1 MDMLTKNREEFFM
14 EKNLFKLVGGG
25 AIRLASHIKEFNL
38 IEALNNLALWGEK
51 KFVSEQERTYKF
63 QRGVNCHTE
72 DNSPKYRMVC
82 KNILSQ
88 SGDGKEGCVGNLKS
102 AAFTLAEVL
111 ITLGI
116 IGVVAALTLSM
127 IIPNLE
133 AKKTEA
139 KLKKFYTVI
148 AQATRQSEADNGDW
162 SNWGNSSTAKDFYD
176 LYYKNYLNVVSEN
189 YYDGIYSSTL
199 YLVLADGSCIYLK
212 QNWKSTNSYPEDYY
226 WGLDTTCGM
235 GPNMEGITEF
245 ELNSFN
251 FIGPLYFCA
260 TGVPVC
266 SFEECPNC
274 KRWRNYYLQR
284 STMQRYCPP
293 TSRGQAWRSYE
304 CTLKFFYLGG
314 FTSDYKFAA
323 IKAKYD
329 SSYKKK
335 GDMANSKWFK
345 KQK

>member
-1 MDMLTKNREEFFM
+1 MF
-14 EKNLFKLVGGG
+14 
-25 AIRLASHIKEFNL
+25 
-38 IEALNNLALWGEK
+38 NNLAPWGEK

-82 KNILSQ
+82 KNILSP
-88 SGDGKEGCVGNLKS
+88 SGEGKEGCVGNLKF

-162 SNWGNSSTAKDFYD
+162 SNWGNPKTPKDFYD

-189 YYDGIYSSTL
+189 YYGGRL
-199 YLVLADGSCIYLK
+199 YLVLADGSCVYLR
-212 QNWKSTNSYPEDYY
+212 QNFSGYTNSYPTHYY

-251 FIGPLYFCA
+251 FIGPLYNCA
-260 TGVPVC
+260 IGVPIC

-274 KRWRNYYLQR
+274 KRWRNNSLRR
-284 STMQRYCPP
+284 STMQSYCPP
-293 TSRGQAWRSYE
+293 SLRGAGWRSYE

>member
-1 MDMLTKNREEFFM
+1 
-14 EKNLFKLVGGG
+14 
-25 AIRLASHIKEFNL
+25 
-38 IEALNNLALWGEK
+38 
-51 KFVSEQERTYKF
+51 
-63 QRGVNCHTE
+63 
-72 DNSPKYRMVC
+72 MVC

-162 SNWGNSSTAKDFYD
+162 SNWGNPKTAKDFYD

-274 KRWRNYYLQR
+274 KRLRNYYLQR

-345 KQK
+345 KQNK

>member
-1 MDMLTKNREEFFM
+1 MF
-14 EKNLFKLVGGG
+14 
-25 AIRLASHIKEFNL
+25 
-38 IEALNNLALWGEK
+38 NNLAPWGEK

-82 KNILSQ
+82 KNILSP
-88 SGDGKEGCVGNLKS
+88 SGEGKEGCVGNLKS

-162 SNWGNSSTAKDFYD
+162 SNWGNPKTPKDFYD

-189 YYDGIYSSTL
+189 YYNSRL
-199 YLVLADGSCIYLK
+199 YLVLSDGSCIYLR
-212 QNWKSTNSYPEDYY
+212 QNSSSSNSYPTAYY

-235 GPNMEGITEF
+235 GPNMAGITEF

-251 FIGPLYFCA
+251 FIGPLYFCPI
-260 TGVPVC
+260 GVPIC
-266 SFEECPNC
+266 SFEECQDC
-274 KRWRNYYLQR
+274 KTWRNYSLRR
-284 STMQRYCPP
+284 STMRNYCLP
-293 TSRGQAWRSYE
+293 SLRDQGWRSYQ

>member
-1 MDMLTKNREEFFM
+1 
-14 EKNLFKLVGGG
+14 
-25 AIRLASHIKEFNL
+25 
-38 IEALNNLALWGEK
+38 
-51 KFVSEQERTYKF
+51 
-63 QRGVNCHTE
+63 
-72 DNSPKYRMVC
+72 MVC
-82 KNILSQ
+82 KNILSP
-88 SGDGKEGCVGNLKS
+88 SGEGKEGCVGNLKS

-162 SNWGNSSTAKDFYD
+162 SNWGNPKTPKDFYD

-189 YYDGIYSSTL
+189 YYYSTL
-199 YLVLADGSCIYLK
+199 YLVLADGSCIYLR
-212 QNWKSTNSYPEDYY
+212 QNGESNNSYPTAYY

-235 GPNMEGITEF
+235 GPNMAGITEF

-260 TGVPVC
+260 IGRPIC
-266 SFEECPNC
+266 SFEECQGC
-274 KRWRNYYLQR
+274 KSWRNYFLER
-284 STMQRYCPP
+284 SQILGYCPP
-293 TSRGQAWRSYE
+293 SSGDYGWRSYE

-323 IKAKYD
+323 IKAKYG
-329 SSYKKK
+329 SYYKKK
-335 GDMANSKWFK
+335 GDMANSTWFK

>member
-1 MDMLTKNREEFFM
+1 MDMLTENREEFFM

-25 AIRLASHIKEFNL
+25 AIRLVSHIKEFNL
-38 IEALNNLALWGEK
+38 IEALNNLALWGEN

-82 KNILSQ
+82 KNILSP
-88 SGDGKEGCVGNLKS
+88 SGEGKEGCVGNLKS

-162 SNWGNSSTAKDFYD
+162 SNWGNSSTPKDFYNT
-176 LYYKNYLNVVSEN
+176 YYKNYLNVVSEN
-189 YYDGIYSSTL
+189 YYNSRL
-199 YLVLADGSCIYLK
+199 YLVLADGSCVYLR
-212 QNWKSTNSYPEDYY
+212 QNFSGYTNSYPTHYY

-251 FIGPLYFCA
+251 FIGPLYNCA
-260 TGVPVC
+260 MGVSIC
-266 SFEECPNC
+266 NFEECPNC
-274 KRWRNYYLQR
+274 KRWRDYSLRR
-284 STMQRYCPP
+284 STMQSYCPP
-293 TSRGQAWRSYE
+293 SLRGAGWRSYE

-345 KQK
+345 KQNKS

>member
-1 MDMLTKNREEFFM
+1 M

-38 IEALNNLALWGEK
+38 IEALNNLVLWGEN

-63 QRGVNCHTE
+63 QRGVNSHTE
-72 DNSPKYRMVC
+72 DNSPKYCMAC

-323 IKAKYD
+323 IKAAYD

-335 GDMANSKWFK
+335 SDMANSKWFK

>member
-1 MDMLTKNREEFFM
+1 M

-25 AIRLASHIKEFNL
+25 GNGRITSHNHGFNL
-38 IEALNNLALWGEK
+38 IEALNNLALWGEN

-82 KNILSQ
+82 KNILSPR
-88 SGDGKEGCVGNLKS
+88 GEGKEGCVGNLKS

-162 SNWGNSSTAKDFYD
+162 SNWGNPKTAKDFYD

-274 KRWRNYYLQR
+274 KRLRNYYLQR

-345 KQK
+345 KQNK

>member
-1 MDMLTKNREEFFM
+1 M
-14 EKNLFKLVGGG
+14 EKNLFKPVGGG
-25 AIRLASHIKEFNL
+25 AISLASHIKEFNL
-38 IEALNNLALWGEK
+38 IEALNNLVLWGEN

>member
-1 MDMLTKNREEFFM
+1 MF
-14 EKNLFKLVGGG
+14 
-25 AIRLASHIKEFNL
+25 
-38 IEALNNLALWGEK
+38 NNLAPWGEK

-82 KNILSQ
+82 KNILSP
-88 SGDGKEGCVGNLKS
+88 SVDGKEGCVGEMKENNFLDKVYSLFSTHHSLINNDTNFSRFTSHFSLKRP
-102 AAFTLAEVL
+102 AFTLAEVL

-162 SNWGNSSTAKDFYD
+162 SNWGNPKTAKDFYD

-274 KRWRNYYLQR
+274 KRLRNYYLQR

>member
-1 MDMLTKNREEFFM
+1 M

-38 IEALNNLALWGEK
+38 IEALNNLALWGEN

-162 SNWGNSSTAKDFYD
+162 SNWGNPKTAKDFYD

-274 KRWRNYYLQR
+274 KRLRNYYLQR

-345 KQK
+345 KQNK

>member
-1 MDMLTKNREEFFM
+1 MLTENREEFFM

-25 AIRLASHIKEFNL
+25 ASHIKEFNL
-38 IEALNNLALWGEK
+38 IRLFNNLAPWGEK

-82 KNILSQ
+82 KNILSP
-88 SGDGKEGCVGNLKS
+88 SGEGKEGCVGNLKS

-162 SNWGNSSTAKDFYD
+162 SNWGNPKTPKDFYD

-189 YYDGIYSSTL
+189 YYGGRL
-199 YLVLADGSCIYLK
+199 YLVLADGSCVYLR
-212 QNWKSTNSYPEDYY
+212 QNFSGYTNSYPTHYY

-251 FIGPLYFCA
+251 FIGPLYNCA
-260 TGVPVC
+260 IGVPIC

-274 KRWRNYYLQR
+274 KRWRNNSLRR
-284 STMQRYCPP
+284 STMQSYCPP
-293 TSRGQAWRSYE
+293 SLRGAGWRSYE

>member
-1 MDMLTKNREEFFM
+1 MLTENREEFFM

-25 AIRLASHIKEFNL
+25 GNGRITSHNQGFSL
-38 IEALNNLALWGEK
+38 IEAFNNLALWGEK
-51 KFVSEQERTYKF
+51 KFVSELKRTYKF

-82 KNILSQ
+82 KNILSP
-88 SGDGKEGCVGNLKS
+88 SGEGKEGCVGNLKS

-162 SNWGNSSTAKDFYD
+162 SNWGNPKTAKDFYD

-274 KRWRNYYLQR
+274 KRLRNYYLQR

-345 KQK
+345 KQNK

>member
-1 MDMLTKNREEFFM
+1 
-14 EKNLFKLVGGG
+14 
-25 AIRLASHIKEFNL
+25 
-38 IEALNNLALWGEK
+38 
-51 KFVSEQERTYKF
+51 
-63 QRGVNCHTE
+63 
-72 DNSPKYRMVC
+72 MVC

>member
-1 MDMLTKNREEFFM
+1 MLTENREEFFM

-38 IEALNNLALWGEK
+38 IRLFNNLAPWGEK

-82 KNILSQ
+82 KNILSP
-88 SGDGKEGCVGNLKS
+88 SGEGKEGCVGNLKS

-162 SNWGNSSTAKDFYD
+162 SNWGNPKTPKDFYD
-176 LYYKNYLNVVSEN
+176 LYYKNYLNVVSEKYRN
-189 YYDGIYSSTL
+189 GRL
-199 YLVLADGSCIYLK
+199 YLVLADGSCIYLR
-212 QNWKSTNSYPEDYY
+212 QNGESNNSYPTAYY
-226 WGLDTTCGM
+226 WGLNTTCGM
-235 GPNMEGITEF
+235 GPNMAGITEF
-245 ELNSFN
+245 ELDSFN
-251 FIGPLYFCA
+251 FIGPLYFCPI
-260 TGVPVC
+260 GVPIC
-266 SFEECPNC
+266 SFEECQDC
-274 KRWRNYYLQR
+274 KTWRNYSLRR
-284 STMQRYCPP
+284 STMQNYCPP
-293 TSRGQAWRSYE
+293 TSQDYGWRSYQ

-329 SSYKKK
+329 SRYKKK
-335 GDMANSKWFK
+335 GDMANSIWFK
-345 KQK
+345 K

>member
-1 MDMLTKNREEFFM
+1 MDMLTENREEFFM

-38 IEALNNLALWGEK
+38 IEALNNLALWVEK

-72 DNSPKYRMVC
+72 DNSPKYRIVC

-162 SNWGNSSTAKDFYD
+162 SNWGNSSTPKDFYNT
-176 LYYKNYLNVVSEN
+176 YYKNYLNAVSEKYRN
-189 YYDGIYSSTL
+189 GRL
-199 YLVLADGSCIYLK
+199 YLVLADGSCIYLR
-212 QNWKSTNSYPEDYY
+212 QNGESNNSYPTAYY
-226 WGLDTTCGM
+226 WGLNTTCGM
-235 GPNMEGITEF
+235 GPNMAGITEF
-245 ELNSFN
+245 ELDSFN
-251 FIGPLYFCA
+251 FIGPLYFCPI
-260 TGVPVC
+260 GVPIC
-266 SFEECPNC
+266 SFEECQDC
-274 KRWRNYYLQR
+274 KTWRNYSLRR
-284 STMQRYCPP
+284 STMQNYCPP
-293 TSRGQAWRSYE
+293 TSQDYGWRSYQ

-329 SSYKKK
+329 SRYKKK
-335 GDMANSKWFK
+335 SDMANSEWF
-345 KQK
+345 